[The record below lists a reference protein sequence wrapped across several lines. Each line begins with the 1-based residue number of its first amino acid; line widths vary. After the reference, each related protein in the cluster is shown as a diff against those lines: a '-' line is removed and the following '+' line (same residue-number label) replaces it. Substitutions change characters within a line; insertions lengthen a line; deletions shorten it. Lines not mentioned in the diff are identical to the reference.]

1 MPIRRLAP
9 EEIEQNVSTENGVT
23 VAAFKGLQLRS
34 AFQPVFGIAQGRA
47 VGYEGLLR
55 AADIHGTA
63 VTPPQ
68 VFRLARNADEVI
80 LLDTLCRVVHARNL
94 SRVSPAGHWLFL
106 NISLMALAEEFREF
120 ERFFASLLA
129 TCGIPPHRVVIE
141 VLESALHGDRDLF
154 RAMDFYRELGCL
166 IAVDDFGSG
175 HSNLDRVW
183 RLKPNIVKL
192 DRVLIKHT
200 TEDQTSRMFFNRMV
214 STMHEAGSLVAVEGV
229 ELESEAVIAT
239 DANADLVQGYYFA
252 PPAPALDTGTDANG
266 KFETLHKHFERIAA
280 LELKDYRA
288 EVTPYLRA
296 LGVAAAGVQA
306 GLPLAE
312 AARDFLELPLAERC
326 FVLNRAGR
334 QTGHSVLS
342 QASQSQSDLKYE
354 PLARVDGSYWG
365 HRYYF
370 RRAISNPGEV
380 HLARP
385 YLSLPTAQKCI
396 TVSIAVPRENPEL
409 VLCGDM
415 QWIEHLA
422 SDFSLA

>member
-1 MPIRRLAP
+1 MRIRRPAL
-9 EEIEQNVSTENGVT
+9 EEIEENVSIVNGIT
-23 VAAFKGLQLRS
+23 VAAFKGLRLTS

-55 AADIHGTA
+55 AADLHGTPVA
-63 VTPPQ
+63 PPQ
-68 VFRLARNADEVI
+68 VFKLAQNPEEVI
-80 LLDTLCRVVHARNL
+80 VLDTLCRMIHARNL
-94 SRVSPAGHWLFL
+94 ARMSPPGHWLFL
-106 NISLMALAEEFREF
+106 NVSLMALAEEFREF

-129 TCGIPPHRVVIE
+129 GCGIPPNRVVIE
-141 VLESALHGDRDLF
+141 VLESALHRDRDLF
-154 RAMDFYRELGCL
+154 RAMGFYRELGCL
-166 IAVDDFGSG
+166 IAVDDFGAG

-192 DRVLIKHT
+192 DSVLIKHT
-200 TEDQTSRMFFNRMV
+200 SEDKTARMFFNRMV

-252 PPAPALDTGTDANG
+252 RPAPAVGADNGANEKFDA
-266 KFETLHKHFERIAA
+266 LHQHFQRIAV

-288 EVTPYLRA
+288 EVTPYIRA
-296 LGVAAAGVQA
+296 LESAAARLQSGA
-306 GLPLAE
+306 PLAV

-334 QTGHSVLS
+334 QTGPSVLS
-342 QASQSQSDLKYE
+342 KTGESSADLKYD
-354 PLARVDGSYWG
+354 PLTRVEGSYWG

-370 RRAISNPGEV
+370 RRAISSPAQV

-385 YLSLPTAQKCI
+385 YLSLPTAQKCV
-396 TVSIAVPRENPEL
+396 TVSMAVPRENPEY

-422 SDFSLA
+422 TDFSLV